1 MKIKE
6 RVIVSF
12 STSLFLLGKQNSKD
26 HKRLNLL
33 YSAYEKEAGR
43 G

>member
-6 RVIVSF
+6 RVIVSL

-26 HKRLNLL
+26 YKRLNLL
-33 YSAYEKEAGR
+33 HLAYEKEAGV